1 MNGVKITV
9 ERINAL
15 KPLDVV
21 DDELVRQRFIDIY
34 SALWGESEAEA
45 AYEREAINFRKVIG
59 DSENLKKCTAFSV
72 FIAFIDLA
80 VCGLSL
86 EQGVRALAYLQPRK
100 FKVGLNERGGNVY
113 EGRCCLTISGYGELV
128 LRTRAGQIRHADN
141 PVIVYEGDDFSFTDQ
156 GAVKKVSYTLNMNH
170 NPEHIVACY
179 LRITRAD
186 GTTDYSVMLES
197 DWKRLE
203 DYSGK
208 ANRYWDNEKRAY
220 VENAN
225 SLYSSGAGGGIDT
238 GFLIA
243 KCIKHAFNTYPKVR
257 IGKGTSFEA
266 DHGPKQEDDFYRVE
280 AASTRQPTPNPS
292 EEGRQADSF
301 AEPKDTAAGVT
312 VEPGEDDT
320 F

>member
-45 AYEREAINFRKVIG
+45 AYEREAINFKKVIG
-59 DSENLKKCTAFSV
+59 DSDNLKKCTAFSV

-80 VCGLSL
+80 VCGLTL

-100 FKVGLNERGGNVY
+100 FKVGQNERGGNVY

-156 GAVKKVSYTLNMNH
+156 GDVKKVSYTLNLNH

-208 ANRYWDNEKRAY
+208 ANRYWDNDKRAY
-220 VENAN
+220 VENPN

-266 DHGPKQEDDFYRVE
+266 DHEPEQEEDFYGLGV
-280 AASTRQPTPNPS
+280 ASTRQPTPNPS
-292 EEGRQADSF
+292 SEGRQADSF
-301 AEPKDTAAGVT
+301 AKPKNTAAGVT
-312 VEPGEDDT
+312 VEPGDDDT